1 MPLRRLPQLLVIALA
16 ATALAGC
23 GPSAPT
29 DSEPAT
35 GSATGSVPP
44 TGSVP
49 STRAPATVTTGPG
62 TDDSPSPTSALSATA
77 VGRSLR
83 VHAAPDGALA
93 RSLPNPRATGAPL
106 TLLVKKREGAWL
118 QVFLPVRPNGSTG
131 WVRSKDVLTARV
143 LYRIEISTTAHR
155 LRLYESGRLVGT
167 YPAATGTGG
176 TPTPVGSFFLTELL
190 APTNAGYGPYAY
202 GLSAFSDVLS
212 SFGGGPGQ
220 IGLHG
225 TSDTKSIGRSSS
237 HGCIR
242 LHNADIAAL
251 AKLLPLGTP
260 VNVT

>member
-1 MPLRRLPQLLVIALA
+1 MLLRRLPHLIVTVL
-16 ATALAGC
+16 ATAALSGC
-23 GPSAPT
+23 VSGAPIPDTSVAPT
-29 DSEPAT
+29 PTRTPAAV
-35 GSATGSVPP
+35 SA
-44 TGSVP
+44 
-49 STRAPATVTTGPG
+49 GPK
-62 TDDSPSPTSALSATA
+62 TSDSPSATSAVSATA

-83 VHAAPDGALA
+83 VYAAPDGPVT
-93 RSLPNPRATGAPL
+93 RSLPNPRATGAPQ
-106 TLLVKKREGAWL
+106 TLLVRKREGAWL
-118 QVFLPVRPNGSTG
+118 QVFLPVRPNGTTG
-131 WVRSKDVLTARV
+131 WVRSKDVLTAQV
-143 LYRIEISTTAHR
+143 LHRIEISTTAHR
-155 LRLYESGRLVGT
+155 LRLYKSGRLIGT

-202 GLSAFSDVLS
+202 GLSAFSDVLT

-242 LHNADIAAL
+242 LNSADITTL

-260 VNVT
+260 VNIT